1 MKLKIDEKPFLPNGR
16 HVVQITEVEEGKSE
30 NKEVPF
36 INCRLENEDGFVNQR
51 FYLSEPG
58 QPILAS
64 FLKAVGIEKAEVDS
78 KELKGKTLS
87 VEVEERSYE
96 DADGKEKTIKQA
108 THFQEVG
115 EADTSDRY

>member
-16 HVVQITEVEEGKSE
+16 HVVQVTEVEEGKSE
-30 NKEVPF
+30 NKEIPF
-36 INCRLENEDGFVNQR
+36 INCRLENEEGFVNQR

-64 FLKAVGIEKAEVDS
+64 FLKAVGIEKKEVDS

-87 VEVEERSYE
+87 VEVEERTYE
-96 DADGKEKTIKQA
+96 DPEGKEKTIKQA
-108 THFQEVG
+108 THFEKVG
-115 EADTSDRY
+115 KADTSDRY